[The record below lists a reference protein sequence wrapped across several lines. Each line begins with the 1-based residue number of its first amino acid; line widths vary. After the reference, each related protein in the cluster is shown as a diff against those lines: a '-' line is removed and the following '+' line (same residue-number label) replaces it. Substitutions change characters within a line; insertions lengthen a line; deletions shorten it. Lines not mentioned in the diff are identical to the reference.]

1 MYIQYVCMYVCMYI
15 QYVCIC
21 DYVDIN
27 YMYCMYVLK
36 TFSVRMY
43 ACMYVCMYVCMYMS
57 QRKQDNS
64 YYVPFCSKH
73 VRMYVCMCV

>member
-1 MYIQYVCMYVCMYI
+1 MYVCMYI

-43 ACMYVCMYVCMYMS
+43 ACMYVCMYVCICLSVNKTILIMY
-57 QRKQDNS
+57 
-64 YYVPFCSKH
+64 PFVVS
-73 VRMYVCMCV
+73 MYVCMYACAYKWRPLKI